1 MHSLEKRVPT
11 LDAADTKNA
20 EDITTVKGRMNM
32 AEGKI
37 TALEKDLATEKP
49 KIAKNTSDITAL
61 QGSVGEG
68 YEAISSASIKDNQ
81 EELMEK

>member
-61 QGSVGEG
+61 QGFVGEG